1 MHSHQV
7 RLTGSVSTILKI
19 KGGLSGALL
28 TIQSQLPHMCIT
40 IATNQPLTT
49 TWTVYPFISH
59 LLVSH
64 NTATLP
70 ILSTVFFSQCHC
82 STDIQKPYVPT
93 ALHAAALVI
102 IIHRAIFRTTHNY
115 HLMYQ
120 MQSTRYGIC
129 VNRR

>member
-19 KGGLSGALL
+19 KGRFSRALL
-28 TIQSQLPHMCIT
+28 TIQSQLPHMCIMIT
-40 IATNQPLTT
+40 TNQPLTT

-82 STDIQKPYVPT
+82 SAHIQEPYVPP
-93 ALHAAALVI
+93 ALHAAALII
-102 IIHRAIFRTTHNY
+102 IIHRAIFRATHNH

-120 MQSTRYGIC
+120 TQSTQYDIR